1 MTELDR
7 PRVAR
12 PDDLRHL
19 VEWSA
24 ADLSAAIGQRV
35 VTCVEVMTSYLDHI
49 DRINPHVNAIVS
61 LRPRADLLAEAA
73 EKDALLERGDRQ
85 GWMHGFPHAVKDLSD
100 VAGLPTT
107 LGFYRP
113 LAQVPPAAAD
123 TLFVERIRAAGAIFI
138 GKTNT
143 PELGLGSNTYNP
155 VHGVTRNPYDLSLVA
170 GGSSGG
176 AAVAVAL
183 RMLPVA
189 DGSDFMGSLR
199 NPPGWNN
206 VYGLRP
212 SFGRVPSNGSDLFIN
227 QGSVDGPIA
236 RTPLD
241 LALLLETMA
250 GEDDR
255 APLSLPGPGL
265 DVAAVAEPLPG
276 GRIVWF
282 RDLGGYLPMEPEV
295 LEVCDAAVDRLR
307 DLGFEVI
314 VHDDLPGH
322 GSFHG
327 SADLWHLW
335 RTYRHVLSGGGNR
348 PLYDD
353 PRTREMLKPEA
364 IYEIEGLLHGLDG
377 EGPITAADLFTASV
391 QRSDLYRGF
400 LRLFESADYALIPTA
415 QVMPF
420 DVETPWLQEVAG
432 RPMSSYHRW
441 MEVSTIGTLLGAP
454 TLAMPAGFSASGL
467 PIGLQVIGRNHD
479 DTAVLRLAA
488 TWEAATGGVEGHRPP
503 LLDRD

>member
-1 MTELDR
+1 M
-7 PRVAR
+7 
-12 PDDLRHL
+12 
-19 VEWSA
+19 
-24 ADLSAAIGQRV
+24 
-35 VTCVEVMTSYLDHI
+35 
-49 DRINPHVNAIVS
+49 
-61 LRPRADLLAEAA
+61 
-73 EKDALLERGDRQ
+73 
-85 GWMHGFPHAVKDLSD
+85 
-100 VAGLPTT
+100 
-107 LGFYRP
+107 
-113 LAQVPPAAAD
+113 
-123 TLFVERIRAAGAIFI
+123 
-138 GKTNT
+138 
-143 PELGLGSNTYNP
+143 
-155 VHGVTRNPYDLSLVA
+155 A

-276 GRIVWF
+276 GRIV
-282 RDLGGYLPMEPEV
+282 
-295 LEVCDAAVDRLR
+295 
-307 DLGFEVI
+307 LGFEVI